1 MSSTPNAN
9 TGGPSATSGAAGA
22 APRRQPNLLASVRS
36 YPAPPPPPEAG
47 ASSSS
52 GTRAARPQQNTNAP
66 SGPGIAP
73 GGNGPAGAAPNPK
86 KRSWVSNYYEY
97 NFTEMQ
103 DSRAGFLVNEGGDDD
118 ASAARLAAEAERAAK
133 RQRRVYNDA
142 PVPLDPDF
150 APKCVECSSLDLDK
164 RYVEHFDVNVCWACK
179 EKLPEKYA
187 LLTKTEARQDY
198 LLTEEELTVV
208 GNFKAWR
215 KPNPRKNTYH
225 DMYLYLRGEIEKYA
239 IEKWGSL
246 DAMDAE
252 YARRE
257 DDKVKRK
264 EAKFKKKLAQ
274 LRNATRTSLWAEQEE
289 AHVHVFKPAEDK
301 EGFDVCEG
309 CGMQVEVNI
318 IEL

>member
-1 MSSTPNAN
+1 MT
-9 TGGPSATSGAAGA
+9 T
-22 APRRQPNLLASVRS
+22 
-36 YPAPPPPPEAG
+36 
-47 ASSSS
+47 
-52 GTRAARPQQNTNAP
+52 
-66 SGPGIAP
+66 IA
-73 GGNGPAGAAPNPK
+73 
-86 KRSWVSNYYEY
+86 
-97 NFTEMQ
+97 
-103 DSRAGFLVNEGGDDD
+103 
-118 ASAARLAAEAERAAK
+118 
-133 RQRRVYNDA
+133 
-142 PVPLDPDF
+142 VPLDPDF
-150 APKCVECSSLDLDK
+150 APECVECGSLDLDR
-164 RYVEHFDVNVCWACK
+164 RYVEHFDVNVRWACK

-208 GNFKAWR
+208 GNFK
-215 KPNPRKNTYH
+215 
-225 DMYLYLRGEIEKYA
+225 
-239 IEKWGSL
+239 WGSL

-264 EAKFKKKLAQ
+264 ETKFKKKLAQ

-289 AHVHVFKPAEDK
+289 AHVHDFKPDEDK